1 MVNVILFICALNCA
15 VLLPTHAAPTSTI
28 DINDE
33 ITTQPQLVKYPTV
46 KEIATNFTTISLDH
60 LLMLAGSLEEEL
72 KEITEIYVSAI
83 SIPFYP
89 DCNAVYERESY
100 TYLENI
106 VNADTTEEDIRRA
119 AAHLLLL
126 HREITNT
133 AETGDKSL
141 LKDGCE
147 DDMNTGNLCDY
158 NCIQGREVD
167 QKFHCKNRRD
177 ILPYIANLSKQ
188 LEIQFGP
195 INDYLESVLTP
206 VDGTTSTSELELHNM
221 IMSCFASV
229 QTETLREYIE
239 GLKIDQ

>member
-1 MVNVILFICALNCA
+1 MIYLVHRLRVIL
-15 VLLPTHAAPTSTI
+15 
-28 DINDE
+28 
-33 ITTQPQLVKYPTV
+33 YPYSN
-46 KEIATNFTTISLDH
+46 KIMS
-60 LLMLAGSLEEEL
+60 
-72 KEITEIYVSAI
+72 KVSAI

-89 DCNAVYERESY
+89 DCNAVYNRESY
-100 TYLENI
+100 TYLEKI
-106 VNADTTEEDIRRA
+106 VDADTTEEDIRRA

-126 HREITNT
+126 HREIANT
-133 AETGDKSL
+133 TEAGDKSL

-167 QKFHCKNRRD
+167 QEFHCKHHRD
-177 ILPYIANLSKQ
+177 ILPYIANLSNQ